1 MAFIHGKKS
10 VFKVDNSAGTLTDI
24 SAFCEEVSL
33 SRDIETAEVTT
44 FGDDAKEYITGLTDA
59 TISISGKFDAGNA
72 SAVDPVL
79 SGVLGSSST
88 ISWAYRVNS
97 ASTSSTNPEYQGE
110 AILTSYEVSG
120 TVGDAVTFSAEFQC
134 TGTITRATA

>member
-10 VFKVDNSAGTLTDI
+10 VFKVDNSAETLTDI

-79 SGVLGSSST
+79 SGILGAAST
-88 ISWAYRVNS
+88 VSWAYRVNS

>member
-10 VFKVDNSAGTLTDI
+10 LFKIDNSAGALIDI

-44 FGDDAKEYITGLTDA
+44 FGSGTKAYITGLSDGTV
-59 TISISGKFDAGNA
+59 SISGKFDSVNA

-79 SGVLGSSST
+79 TGILGQDAT
-88 ISWAYRVNS
+88 VSWAYRVNS
-97 ASTSSTNPEYQGE
+97 ASVSSTNPEYQGE

-120 TVGDAVTFSAEFQC
+120 AVGDAVTFSAELQC
-134 TGTITRATA
+134 TGAITRATA

>member
-10 VFKVDNSAGTLTDI
+10 VFKIDNSAGTLTDI

-44 FGDDAKEYITGLTDA
+44 FGDDAKEYITGLTDG
-59 TISISGKFDAGNA
+59 TVSISGKFDAGSA
-72 SAVDPVL
+72 SAVDSVL
-79 SGVLGSSST
+79 AGILGASST
-88 ISWAYRVNS
+88 VSWAYRVNS

-110 AILTSYEVSG
+110 GILTSYEVSG
-120 TVGDAVTFSAEFQC
+120 SVGDAVTFSAELQC
-134 TGTITRATA
+134 TGAITRATA